1 MIYFFLNLFL
11 ALAWMLL
18 NGSYTSINFIFGFI
32 AGFFALRLS
41 LPFKLKSSRY
51 FRVFSATVRLLVYF
65 FWELIVSVARVFW
78 DVVTPTHLSD
88 PDIIYVPLDAKSDL
102 EITLLANMV
111 SLTPGTLSL
120 DVTPDKKHLIVHA
133 MFAPEHEKVIRDIKD
148 GLEKQILE
156 VTRG

>member
-18 NGSYTSINFIFGFI
+18 NGSYTSVNFVLGFVV
-32 AGFFALRLS
+32 GFFALRLS
-41 LPFKLKSSRY
+41 QPFGIQHSYFHVFTALIKL
-51 FRVFSATVRLLVYF
+51 LLYF
-65 FWELIVSVARVFW
+65 FYELIVSVARVVW

-88 PDIIYVPLDAKSDL
+88 PDIIYVPLDAQTDL

-120 DVTPDKKHLIVHA
+120 DVTPDKKHLVVHA
-133 MFAPEHEKVIRDIKD
+133 MFAPEHEAVIRDIKN
-148 GLEKQILE
+148 GLEKRILE

>member
-11 ALAWMLL
+11 ALTWMLL
-18 NGSYTSINFIFGFI
+18 NGSYNGVNFVFGFI

-41 LPFKLKSSRY
+41 LPLKLNSNY
-51 FRVFSATVRLLVYF
+51 FRVFSAVFRLLIYF
-65 FWELIVSVARVFW
+65 FWDIMISVARVFW
-78 DVVTPTHLSD
+78 DVVTPTHLSK
-88 PDIIYVPLDAKSDL
+88 PDIIYVPLDARSDL

-120 DVTPDKKHLIVHA
+120 DVTPDKKHLVVHA
-133 MFAPEHEKVIRDIKD
+133 MFAPEHEKVIREIKD
-148 GLEKQILE
+148 GLEKRILE